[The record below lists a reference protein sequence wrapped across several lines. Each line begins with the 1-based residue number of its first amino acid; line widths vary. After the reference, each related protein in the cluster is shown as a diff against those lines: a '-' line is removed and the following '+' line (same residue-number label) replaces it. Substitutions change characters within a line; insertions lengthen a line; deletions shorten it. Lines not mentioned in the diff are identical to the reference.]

1 MNKKAMI
8 TAVSLCVTISCVC
21 AGMSQAIPVKDKYQ
35 NHGTGMSMNQ
45 RNQVPEAGQGMK
57 TFVKGRNLR
66 DSSAD
71 LLRKFWKPDGR
82 RADRINDQKLLNW
95 MRNNGLE
102 TQSGSIAMF
111 LYSEKQKDARVK
123 AVEELHLINNP

>member
-1 MNKKAMI
+1 MI
-8 TAVSLCVTISCVC
+8 MAVSLCFTISCVC
-21 AGMSQAIPVKDKYQ
+21 AGMSEAIPVKEGYQ
-35 NHGTGMSMNQ
+35 DHGTGMDVNQ
-45 RNQVPEAGQGMK
+45 RNQIPEAGQGMQ

-71 LLRKFWKPDGR
+71 ILRKFWKPDGR
-82 RADRINDQKLLNW
+82 RADKSNDQKLSKW
-95 MRNNGLE
+95 MRDNGID
-102 TQSGSIAMF
+102 TQPGSIAMF